1 MRLIFLGPPGVGKG
15 TQAEKLSKEYRIPH
29 IATGDMLRT
38 AMAKKT
44 PVGMEAKSYIDAGKL
59 VPDDVII
66 KLVAERLKEP
76 DTSAGYILDG
86 FPRTINQAEALS
98 KILKEN
104 RQGID
109 RVLYFDLDEEEL
121 VKRIAGRRSCPAC
134 QKVYHISFNPPPQ
147 EGICRCGTALV
158 QRKDDRPETVKA
170 RLVVYRNETSPLI
183 QHYRGQGLLS
193 QIEADAGVDAV
204 TARVKE
210 AVPGKKSS

>member
-44 PVGMEAKSYIDAGKL
+44 PVGLEAKSYIDAGKL

-66 KLVAERLKEP
+66 NLVAERLKEP
-76 DTSAGYILDG
+76 DTSAGYVLDG
-86 FPRTINQAEALS
+86 FPRTIKQAEALS

-109 RVLYFDLDEEEL
+109 RVLYFDLNEEEL
-121 VKRIAGRRSCPAC
+121 VKRIAGRRSCPSC
-134 QKVYHISFNPPPQ
+134 QKVYHTSFNPPPQ
-147 EGICRCGTALV
+147 EGICSCGTALV
-158 QRKDDRPETVKA
+158 QRKDDRTETVKA

-183 QHYRGQGLLS
+183 QHYREQGLLS

-204 TARVKE
+204 TGRVKE
-210 AVPGKKSS
+210 AVLGKKSS

>member
-134 QKVYHISFNPPPQ
+134 QKVYHTSFNPPPQ

-210 AVPGKKSS
+210 AVPGKKLS

>member
-44 PVGMEAKSYIDAGKL
+44 PVGTEAKSYIDAGKL

-66 KLVAERLKEP
+66 NLVAERLKEP
-76 DTSAGYILDG
+76 DASAGYILDG
-86 FPRTINQAEALS
+86 FPRTIKQAEALS

-109 RVLYFDLDEEEL
+109 RVLYFDLNEEAL
-121 VKRIAGRRSCPAC
+121 VKRIAGRRGCPAC
-134 QKVYHISFNPPPQ
+134 QKVYHASFNPPPQ
-147 EGICRCGTALV
+147 EGICSCGTALV

-183 QHYRGQGLLS
+183 QHYREQGLLS
-193 QIEADAGVDAV
+193 QIDADAGVDAV
-204 TARVKE
+204 TDRVKE
-210 AVPGKKSS
+210 AVLGKKLS

>member
-66 KLVAERLKEP
+66 NLVAERLKEP

-86 FPRTINQAEALS
+86 FPRTIKQAEALS

-104 RQGID
+104 HQGID
-109 RVLYFDLDEEEL
+109 RVLYFDLNEEEL

-134 QKVYHISFNPPPQ
+134 QKVYHTAFNPPLRRGSAAV
-147 EGICRCGTALV
+147 E
-158 QRKDDRPETVKA
+158 
-170 RLVVYRNETSPLI
+170 PLWFRERTI
-183 QHYRGQGLLS
+183 VLKQS
-193 QIEADAGVDAV
+193 K
-204 TARVKE
+204 RV
-210 AVPGKKSS
+210 SSYIGMRRRR

>member
-86 FPRTINQAEALS
+86 FPRTIIQAEALS
-98 KILKEN
+98 KILNEN

-109 RVLYFDLDEEEL
+109 RVLYFDLNEEEL

-134 QKVYHISFNPPPQ
+134 QKVYHTSFNPPPQ
-147 EGICRCGTALV
+147 EGICRCGAALV

-170 RLVVYRNETSPLI
+170 RLVVYRNETSLLI
-183 QHYRGQGLLS
+183 QHYREQGLLS

-204 TARVKE
+204 TVRVKE

>member
-1 MRLIFLGPPGVGKG
+1 MRLVFLGPPGVGKG

-44 PVGMEAKSYIDAGKL
+44 PVGLEAKSYIDAGKL

-66 KLVAERLKEP
+66 NLVAERLKEP
-76 DTSAGYILDG
+76 DTAAGYILDG
-86 FPRTINQAEALS
+86 FPRTIKQAEALS
-98 KILKEN
+98 EILKKN

-109 RVLYFDLDEEEL
+109 RVLYFDLNEEEL

-134 QKVYHISFNPPPQ
+134 QKVYHTSFNPPPQ
-147 EGICRCGTALV
+147 EGTCSCGTALV

-170 RLVVYRNETSPLI
+170 RLAVYQNETAPLI
-183 QHYRGQGLLS
+183 QHYREQGLLS
-193 QIEADAGVDAV
+193 QIDADAGVEDV
-204 TARVKE
+204 TGRVKK
-210 AVPGKKSS
+210 AVLGKKSS